1 MPYSRMILGFLMKNR
16 HAGFEMRDQCLYVL
30 SEGKGE
36 E

>member
-16 HAGFEMRDQCLYVL
+16 HAGLDVL